1 MSFVRPEV
9 AVRLRRWGEPMLWTG
24 LLVLGVWQLWRGYFG
39 PEPLQFAVGL
49 VFTVAGIGLLRSA
62 IRRVRLSLAEPGEGV
77 VLVNEARIG
86 FFGPKDGGFVDL
98 PALISVDIVSRR
110 RGGHA
115 WVLSS
120 EDGTQLTIPLGARG
134 AGGLYD
140 ALSPLPGI
148 DFDAA
153 AAALNVPAPGRRNI
167 WRRAPAPERSR
178 LR

>member
-9 AVRLRRWGEPMLWTG
+9 AVRLRRWREPVLWAG
-24 LLVLGVWQLWRGYFG
+24 LLVLGVWLLWRGYFG
-39 PEPLQFAVGL
+39 QDPLRFAVGL
-49 VFTVAGIGLLRSA
+49 AFTIAGIGLLRSA
-62 IRRVRLSLAEPGEGV
+62 IRRVRLNMAEPGEGV
-77 VLVNEARIG
+77 VLVDEARIG
-86 FFGPKDGGFVDL
+86 FFGPRDGGFVDL
-98 PALISVDIVSRR
+98 PALISVDIVLRR

-120 EDGTQLTIPLGARG
+120 EDGTRLTIPLGARG
-134 AGGLYD
+134 AERLYD

-153 AAALNVPAPGRRNI
+153 AAALNAPGPGARNI
-167 WRRAPAPERSR
+167 WHRTPAPERSR